1 VQDKSDFENHYR
13 IVLPDGSIKFLR
25 SVGQALVS
33 SSGELEFIGTVMDV
47 TDLKRAEEMQIAI
60 AREREML
67 MRQRAADLAN
77 ANESTAF
84 LS

>member
-1 VQDKSDFENHYR
+1 
-13 IVLPDGSIKFLR
+13 
-25 SVGQALVS
+25 LVS